1 MKLLSSFILCC
12 SALGLVHAQD
22 SILSSHI
29 LDISRGAPAQNV
41 SITLEKKVNNEWS
54 ALETVKTNQ
63 DGRVNFMTI
72 HMNDPAT
79 IGIYRL
85 NFQTQSYFK
94 EHKVETFYPEVDVI
108 FEIKDET
115 SHYHVPITLSPYGY
129 STYRGS

>member
-1 MKLLSSFILCC
+1 MKLLST
-12 SALGLVHAQD
+12 LVLSTAIFGMAHAQD

-41 SITLEKKVNNEWS
+41 SITLEKKVNDKWS
-54 ALETVKTNQ
+54 ALETVKTNR

-72 HMNDPAT
+72 HMNNPDT